1 VAEMKSKLP
10 ANFLIYL
17 KSGHLTISDSEKTAI
32 EFESSGE
39 TRILNILDLP
49 TKLPGKMNLL
59 KQLTEAK
66 GLAKVLSKEGVTL
79 EIKHKG
85 KLILKLG
92 KNAKPKFSSLV
103 TFSRSVEIIDLKELR
118 KLDKE
123 IS

>member
-1 VAEMKSKLP
+1 MKSKLP

-49 TKLPGKMNLL
+49 TKLPGEMNLL

>member
-1 VAEMKSKLP
+1 MKSKLP

>member
-1 VAEMKSKLP
+1 MLSHKNILISTITVILLIAFISG
-10 ANFLIYL
+10 NIYL
-17 KSGHLTISDSEKTAI
+17 SFTT
-32 EFESSGE
+32 SS
-39 TRILNILDLP
+39 IYNY
-49 TKLPGKMNLL
+49 
-59 KQLTEAK
+59 Q
-66 GLAKVLSKEGVTL
+66 LSKYETSKIFHPEINNPLSLESLQLITL

-92 KNAKPKFSSLV
+92 KNANPKFSTLV

>member
-1 VAEMKSKLP
+1 MKSKLP

-17 KSGHLTISDSEKTAI
+17 KSGHLTISDSGKTAI
-32 EFESSGE
+32 EFNSNGD
-39 TRILNILDLP
+39 TRTLDILDIP
-49 TKLPGKMNLL
+49 TKLPGNMSLL
-59 KQLTEAK
+59 KQLTEAR
-66 GLAKVLSKEGVTL
+66 GLAKMLSKEGITL

-92 KNAKPKFSSLV
+92 KNANPKFSTLV